1 MTKTA
6 EAQNDP
12 FNDPFSAG
20 QLVGM
25 LVILTYIENNKG
37 ISQDHL
43 EKLKLACADKSS
55 NYLQKPTEDIFLFVN
70 TLVKNINKI

>member
-1 MTKTA
+1 MTKTT
-6 EAQNDP
+6 EEL
-12 FNDPFSAG
+12 NDPFSVG

-37 ISQDHL
+37 IQQDQL
-43 EKLKLACADKSS
+43 EKLKLACADKSA

-70 TLVKNINKI
+70 ELIKNINKI